1 MIDPTL
7 AQRVLDA
14 VEAAQSD
21 EEPPAWVGGDPV
33 LSAALNSDGGVFVA
47 DPRLAAALAA
57 SYEPPAGPLIESV
70 EVPDPPMDDERPEFG
85 PSGSGAAEAS
95 EAADREWRAR
105 SEHWQPGVNAGRE
118 GGVIV

>member
-14 VEAAQSD
+14 VEAAESD
-21 EEPPAWVGGDPV
+21 EQPPIWVGGDPV
-33 LSAALNSDGGVFVA
+33 LSAALNSDGGVFVS

-57 SYEPPAGPLIESV
+57 KYESPDGPLVESV
-70 EVPDPPMDDERPEFG
+70 EVPDQAVEVERPEFG
-85 PSGSGAAEAS
+85 PSGSGAVEAS

-105 SEHWQPGVNAGRE
+105 SEHWQPGVSAGRE